1 MTFNQIKMAVYSTVV
16 TNFYGFKLTKFKD
29 SKDKKSLRIDY
40 ANRLLNKLNIKIKVI
55 NEEKL
60 PQDGQ
65 YLLISNHRSI
75 IDPLIVE
82 IATQN
87 SLIFG
92 YWIAKKELYD
102 SLFFGKFTRNAGT
115 ILLDREASQMSGFF
129 KDIKSC
135 VKEGNSV
142 FIFPEGTRN
151 KTDAELTEFKEGSQI
166 IAIKNRLPILPV
178 FIRSKADAI
187 LKSAINDSTEQRIIE
202 LEIGDIIDYKDKTM
216 PLEEA
221 YRKQFNITN

>member
-1 MTFNQIKMAVYSTVV
+1 MALYSTIL
-16 TNFYGFKLTKFKD
+16 TNYYGFKLTNIKD
-29 SKDKKSLRIDY
+29 SKGKKKARTEY
-40 ANRLLNKLNIKIKVI
+40 AGTLLNKLNIKIKVI

-60 PQDGQ
+60 PREGQ

-82 IATQN
+82 LATQN
-87 SLIFG
+87 SSIFG

-115 ILLDREASQMSGFF
+115 ILLDRKASQMSGFF

-135 VKEGNSV
+135 VKDGNSI

-178 FIRSKADAI
+178 YIRSKADEI
-187 LKSAINDSTEQRIIE
+187 LLSAIKESSEERTIE
-202 LEIGDIIDYKDKTM
+202 IVIGDIIDYKDKT
-216 PLEEA
+216 LSIEEA
-221 YRKQFNITN
+221 YKRRFNIV

>member
-1 MTFNQIKMAVYSTVV
+1 MTFNQIKMAIYSTVV
-16 TNFYGFKLTKFKD
+16 TNFYGFRLTKFKD
-29 SKDKKSLRIDY
+29 SKDKKRLRIEY
-40 ANRLLNKLNIKIKVI
+40 ASTLLNKLNIKIKVI

-60 PQDGQ
+60 PKDGQ

-87 SLIFG
+87 SSIFG

-135 VKEGNSV
+135 VKDGNSV

-178 FIRSKADAI
+178 YIRSKADTI
-187 LKSAINDSTEQRIIE
+187 LKSAINDSKEQRIIE
-202 LEIGDIIDYKDKTM
+202 IEIGDIIDYKDKTM
-216 PLEEA
+216 PLEET
-221 YRKQFNITN
+221 YQKQFNLA

>member
-1 MTFNQIKMAVYSTVV
+1 MAIYSTVI
-16 TNFYGFKLTKFKD
+16 TNLYGFKLTKIKD
-29 SKDKKSLRIDY
+29 SKDKKRVRIEY
-40 ANRLLNKLNIKIKVI
+40 AHQLLDKLNIKIKVI
-55 NEEKL
+55 NEQKL
-60 PQDGQ
+60 PMDGQ

-87 SLIFG
+87 SSVFG

-115 ILLDREASQMSGFF
+115 ILLDRKASQMSGFF

-135 VKEGNSV
+135 VKDGNSI

-166 IAIKNRLPILPV
+166 IAIKNRLAILPV

-187 LKSAINDSTEQRIIE
+187 LKSAINDSIEQQIIE
-202 LEIGDIIDYKDKTM
+202 IEIGDIIDYKDKTM
-216 PLEEA
+216 PLDEA

>member
-1 MTFNQIKMAVYSTVV
+1 MAVYSTVV
-16 TNFYGFKLTKFKD
+16 TNFYGFKLTKFKN
-29 SKDKKSLRIDY
+29 SKDKKRLRIDY

-87 SLIFG
+87 SSIFG

-135 VKEGNSV
+135 VKDGNSV

-178 FIRSKADAI
+178 FIRSKADGI

-202 LEIGDIIDYKDKTM
+202 IEIGDIIDYKDKTM